1 MNRTARRSRITL
13 IFLFTA
19 LLWPRGFAS
28 AQTPSPSPTPA
39 ASPSASPS
47 ATPAASPSSSP
58 KPTASPQP
66 TLAPP
71 DPTDASEK
79 VKLYYMRQATNINK
93 MLTEIG
99 TSSTLLNGLVVK
111 NSTEDELV
119 LFGSRKKR
127 DNAHRI
133 IAALDLPRPG
143 VIMEMWG
150 IQITSKKPDEMAQA
164 MALIRQEINR
174 TQQAV
179 RNTYRQL
186 ETLTVK
192 YIPDVSSSDPG
203 KPGVNEP
210 FRKVLED
217 DLFYH
222 SALRLD
228 HQLSLADIL
237 LRMTA
242 ANNASEALAHIAND
256 LDEWL
261 NTNYSIYVNE
271 MNRQAE
277 KGRNK
282 DEAIKTRT
290 PFERFLTGRG
300 LTREGKQWEN
310 GGDIDRRAQIAR
322 LAVLDFAYQYG
333 RLIHAPQSFSSYHL
347 QQASEALNTRL
358 QNATDAINLDMQDLF
373 VEPTLER
380 IRKIVRDFKNVE
392 YAQIG
397 KTTVASLSGV
407 QADVTTKAVN
417 NFEVTPPL
425 TLTEV
430 LTKAKTI
437 SDNVNGFIPKPADNL
452 VGGMPLSQVI
462 GLIAAFGDDRTVF
475 RELQAGISLS
485 ITPNVLRNM
494 TSAELKLDLKIG
506 DPQQTVPPDKVKP
519 LSRVSQHN
527 VNTSIY
533 VDPLDF
539 FDLSAF
545 ANQST
550 LDGGRGYV
558 PIIGPVWRGLFGEI
572 PIAGKIFS
580 WKRGTQNI
588 LNQSLVLTNSYITP
602 TSMGIAVLYPTDL
615 IDEKGEPVTYDKKIG
630 DCQWN
635 AVWDYRHKGT
645 ITIGKNCLR
654 PDAK

>member
-1 MNRTARRSRITL
+1 MNRSARHSRITL
-13 IFLFTA
+13 ILLFTA
-19 LLWPRGFAS
+19 LLWPRGLAG

-39 ASPSASPS
+39 ASPAASPS
-47 ATPAASPSSSP
+47 ASPRTAASPQ
-58 KPTASPQP
+58 A
-66 TLAPP
+66 TLPPP

-93 MLTEIG
+93 MLTDIG
-99 TSSTLLNGLVVK
+99 TSSALLNGLVIK

-119 LFGSRKKR
+119 LFGSRGKR
-127 DNAHRI
+127 DNARRL

-164 MALIRQEINR
+164 LALVRQEINR

-179 RNTYRQL
+179 RDTYRHL
-186 ETLTVK
+186 ESLTIQH
-192 YIPDVSSSDPG
+192 IPNVSTSDPG
-203 KPGVNEP
+203 KPGLNEP

-242 ANNASEALAHIAND
+242 ANNPGAASVEIARD
-256 LDEWL
+256 MEKWL
-261 NTNYSIYVNE
+261 NDNYSIYVNE

-277 KGRNK
+277 KAEKKGKNK
-282 DEAIKTRT
+282 ENDKEDAVKQRT
-290 PFERFLTGRG
+290 PFERFFTGRG
-300 LTREGKQWEN
+300 LTREANKWEDS
-310 GGDIDRRAQIAR
+310 GEIDRRAQIAR
-322 LAVLDFAYQYG
+322 FAVLDFAFRYG
-333 RLIHAPQSFSSYHL
+333 QLIHDPRNFSPYYL

-380 IRKIVRDFKNVE
+380 IRRIVRDFKNVE

-437 SDNVNGFIPKPADNL
+437 SDSVNGFIPKPADNL
-452 VGGMPLSQVI
+452 VGGMPLSQFI

-506 DPQQTVPPDKVKP
+506 DPQQTTPPDKVKP
-519 LSRVSQHN
+519 LSRVAQHN

-533 VDPLDF
+533 IDPLDF
-539 FDLSAF
+539 FDLSTF

-588 LNQSLVLTNSYITP
+588 LNQSMVLTNSYITP
-602 TSMGIAVLYPTDL
+602 TSMGLAVLYPTDL
-615 IDEKGEPVTYDKKIG
+615 FDEQGKPVTYNDDIG
-630 DCQWN
+630 KCQWK
-635 AVWDYRHKGT
+635 AVWDYRHTGT
-645 ITIGKNCLR
+645 ITVGKTCLR
-654 PDAK
+654 PNQ